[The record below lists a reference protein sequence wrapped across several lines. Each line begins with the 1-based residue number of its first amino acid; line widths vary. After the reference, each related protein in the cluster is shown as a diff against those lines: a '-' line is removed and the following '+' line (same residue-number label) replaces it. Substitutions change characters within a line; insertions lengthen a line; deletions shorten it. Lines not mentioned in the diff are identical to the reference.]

1 MLQIKILGK
10 VMTKNKIG
18 VFGAN
23 GRMGSALLEAAS
35 IKEHSELAAA
45 YVRSSSPLLG
55 INVNQLNSAA
65 DKTVTFSDE
74 ANITNVDVLI
84 DFTLPAGM
92 RTHLQTAVKQG
103 VPMVIGTTGL
113 NEADMTLLH
122 EAADHIPIVFARN
135 YSVGVNVLLNLV
147 QTAATK
153 FGDDMDIEIFEAH
166 HRHKID
172 APSGT
177 ALAIGE
183 AIADAKGWDHDK
195 VAVYDRSK
203 VEQAKSQNEIGYS
216 VLRGGDIVGEH
227 TAYFATMGERL
238 ELTHKA
244 SSRMTFALGAIRA
257 AGWLINKPAGL
268 YDMQD
273 VLDLK

>member
-1 MLQIKILGK
+1 M
-10 VMTKNKIG
+10 NRIG

-23 GRMGSALLEAAS
+23 GRMGLALLEAVSKKDDAT
-35 IKEHSELAAA
+35 LTGA
-45 YVRSSSPLLG
+45 YVRNTSPL
-55 INVNQLNSAA
+55 IDIAVNQLNSAA
-65 DKTVTFSDE
+65 SVDVLFSKETDVKD
-74 ANITNVDVLI
+74 ADVLI

-92 RTHLQTAVKQG
+92 RNHLKTALEKNIA
-103 VPMVIGTTGL
+103 MVIGTTGL
-113 NEADMTLLH
+113 NQDDIDALN
-122 EAADHIPIVFARN
+122 EAAKHIPIVFARN
-135 YSVGVNVLLNLV
+135 YSVGVNLLLNLV
-147 QTAATK
+147 QTAAVK

-183 AIADAKGWDHDK
+183 AIAEAKGWQHEE
-195 VAVYDRSK
+195 VARFDRNDD
-203 VEQAKSQNEIGYS
+203 EHAKSQNEIGYS
-216 VLRGGDIVGEH
+216 VMRGGDIVGEH
-227 TAYFATMGERL
+227 TAYFATSGERL

-244 SSRMTFALGAIRA
+244 SSRMTFALGAVRA
-257 AGWLINKPAGL
+257 AGWLKNKPAGL

>member
-1 MLQIKILGK
+1 
-10 VMTKNKIG
+10 MTKIA

-23 GRMGSALLEAAS
+23 GRMGKVLCEAANAS
-35 IKEHSELAAA
+35 ASNELVAA
-45 YVRSSSPLLG
+45 YVREGNDLIGTHVKSV
-55 INVNQLNSAA
+55 VNCVDS
-65 DKTVTFSDE
+65 
-74 ANITNVDVLI
+74 NIIFTQEDSGFAQVEVAI

-92 RTHLQTAVKQG
+92 KNHLALALKNKI
-103 VPMVIGTTGL
+103 PMVIGTTGL
-113 NEADMTLLH
+113 NGEDMQELAD
-122 EAADHIPIVFARN
+122 AAKHIPIVFARN
-135 YSVGVNVLLNLV
+135 YSVGVNLLLNLV

-153 FGDDMDIEIFEAH
+153 FGDDLDIEIFEAH

-183 AIADAKGWDHDK
+183 AIAQAKGWDHDD
-195 VAVYDRSK
+195 VAVYDRSQ
-203 VEQAKSQNEIGYS
+203 VEQAKSQKEIGYS

-227 TAYFATMGERL
+227 TAYFATSGERL

-244 SSRMTFALGAIRA
+244 SSRMTFALGAVRA
-257 AGWLINKPAGL
+257 AGWLKNNPAGL

>member
-1 MLQIKILGK
+1 
-10 VMTKNKIG
+10 MTKNRIG

-35 IKEHSELAAA
+35 TKEHSELAAA

-92 RTHLQTAVKQG
+92 RTHLQTAVEQG

-122 EAADHIPIVFARN
+122 EAANHIPIVFARN
-135 YSVGVNVLLNLV
+135 YSVGVNVLLN
-147 QTAATK
+147 
-153 FGDDMDIEIFEAH
+153 
-166 HRHKID
+166 
-172 APSGT
+172 

-183 AIADAKGWDHDK
+183 AIADAKGWDHDD

>member
-1 MLQIKILGK
+1 M
-10 VMTKNKIG
+10 NRIG

-23 GRMGSALLEAAS
+23 GRMGLALLEAVSKKNDA
-35 IKEHSELAAA
+35 KLTGA
-45 YVRSSSPLLG
+45 YVRDNSPLLD
-55 INVNQLNSAA
+55 IAVNQLNSAA
-65 DKTVTFSDE
+65 SVDVSFSKETEVKD
-74 ANITNVDVLI
+74 ADVLI

-92 RTHLQTAVKQG
+92 RNHLQTAVEKNIA
-103 VPMVIGTTGL
+103 MVIGTTGL
-113 NEADMTLLH
+113 NQDDIDALN
-122 EAADHIPIVFARN
+122 EAAKHIPIVFARN
-135 YSVGVNVLLNLV
+135 YSVGVNLLLNLV
-147 QTAATK
+147 QTAAVK

-183 AIADAKGWDHDK
+183 AIAEAKGWQHDE
-195 VAVYDRSK
+195 VARFDRSND
-203 VEQAKSQNEIGYS
+203 EHAKSQNEIGYS
-216 VLRGGDIVGEH
+216 VMRGGDIVGEH
-227 TAYFATMGERL
+227 TAYFATSGERL

-244 SSRMTFALGAIRA
+244 SSRMTFALGAVRA
-257 AGWLINKPAGL
+257 AGWLKNKPAGL

>member
-1 MLQIKILGK
+1 
-10 VMTKNKIG
+10 MTVNRIG

-23 GRMGSALLEAAS
+23 GRMGLALLEAAT
-35 IKEHSELAAA
+35 IKDQTQLTGAF
-45 YVRSSSPLLG
+45 VRSSSSLLG
-55 INVNQLNSAA
+55 VNVNQINSAT
-65 DKTVTFSDE
+65 DKNIKFSDE
-74 ANITNVDVLI
+74 RSIGDVDVLI

-92 RTHLQTAVKQG
+92 KTHLETAIAQKI
-103 VPMVIGTTGL
+103 PMVIGTTGL
-113 NEADMTLLH
+113 NADDMALLQN
-122 EAADHIPIVFARN
+122 AATKIPIVFARN
-135 YSVGVNVLLNLV
+135 YSVGINVLLNLV
-147 QTAATK
+147 KTAATK
-153 FGDDMDIEIFEAH
+153 FGDDLDIEIFEAH

-172 APSGT
+172 SPSGT

-183 AIADAKGWDHDK
+183 AISDAKGWKHDD
-195 VAVYDRSK
+195 VAVYDRSHTDN
-203 VEQAKSQNEIGYS
+203 AKSQNEIGYS

-257 AGWLINKPAGL
+257 AGWLKNKPIGL

>member
-1 MLQIKILGK
+1 M
-10 VMTKNKIG
+10 NRIG

-23 GRMGSALLEAAS
+23 GRMGLALLEAVT
-35 IKEHSELAAA
+35 KNEHSVLTGA
-45 YVRSSSPLLG
+45 YVRENSPL
-55 INVNQLNSAA
+55 INLAVNQLNSAA
-65 DKTVTFSDE
+65 DADVQFSKETDVKE
-74 ANITNVDVLI
+74 TDVLI

-92 RTHLQTAVKQG
+92 RNHLKTAVEKNIA
-103 VPMVIGTTGL
+103 MVIGTTGL
-113 NEADMTLLH
+113 THDDLEALND
-122 EAADHIPIVFARN
+122 AAKYIPIGFARN
-135 YSVGVNVLLNLV
+135 YSVGVNLLLNLV
-147 QTAATK
+147 QTAAVK

-183 AIADAKGWDHDK
+183 AIAEAKGWQHDD
-195 VAVYDRSK
+195 VARFDRSHD
-203 VEQAKSQNEIGYS
+203 EQAKSQNEIGYS
-216 VLRGGDIVGEH
+216 VMRGGDIVGEH
-227 TAYFATMGERL
+227 TAYFATSGERL

-244 SSRMTFALGAIRA
+244 SSRMTFALGAVRA
-257 AGWLINKPAGL
+257 AGWLKNKPAGL

>member
-1 MLQIKILGK
+1 M
-10 VMTKNKIG
+10 NRIG

-23 GRMGSALLEAAS
+23 GRMGLALLEAVSKKDDATL
-35 IKEHSELAAA
+35 IGA
-45 YVRSSSPLLG
+45 YVRDNSPLLD
-55 INVNQLNSAA
+55 IAVNQLNSAA
-65 DKTVTFSDE
+65 SADVLFSKETDVKD
-74 ANITNVDVLI
+74 ADVLI

-92 RTHLQTAVKQG
+92 RNHLKIAVEKNIA
-103 VPMVIGTTGL
+103 MVIGTTGL
-113 NEADMTLLH
+113 NQDDIDALND
-122 EAADHIPIVFARN
+122 AAKHIPIVFARN
-135 YSVGVNVLLNLV
+135 YSVGVNLLLNLV
-147 QTAATK
+147 QTAAVK

-183 AIADAKGWDHDK
+183 AIAEAKGWQHDE
-195 VAVYDRSK
+195 VARFDRSK
-203 VEQAKSQNEIGYS
+203 DEHAKSQNEIGYS
-216 VLRGGDIVGEH
+216 VMRGGDIVGEH
-227 TAYFATMGERL
+227 TAYFATSGERL

-244 SSRMTFALGAIRA
+244 SSRMTFALGAVRA
-257 AGWLINKPAGL
+257 AGWLKNKPAGL

>member
-1 MLQIKILGK
+1 M
-10 VMTKNKIG
+10 NRIG

-23 GRMGSALLEAAS
+23 GRMGLALLEAVTNNKNS
-35 IKEHSELAAA
+35 QLTGA
-45 YVRSSSPLLG
+45 YVRASSPLLG
-55 INVNQLNSAA
+55 MAVKQLNSAVA
-65 DKTVTFSDE
+65 EELTFSDE
-74 ANITNVDVLI
+74 AEINNIDILI

-92 RTHLQTAVKQG
+92 RAHLKTAVAHKI
-103 VPMVIGTTGL
+103 PMVIGSTGL
-113 NEADMTLLH
+113 NKDDMHALQQ
-122 EAADHIPIVFARN
+122 AATQIPIVFARN

-153 FGDDMDIEIFEAH
+153 LGEDVDIEIFEAH

-183 AIADAKGWDHDK
+183 AIADAKGWQHDN
-195 VAVYDRSK
+195 VARFQRHQD
-203 VEQAKSQNEIGYS
+203 EQAKSQNEIGYS

-227 TAYFATMGERL
+227 TAYFATSGERL

-257 AGWLINKPAGL
+257 AGWLKNKPAGL

>member
-1 MLQIKILGK
+1 M
-10 VMTKNKIG
+10 NRIG

-23 GRMGSALLEAAS
+23 GRMGLALVEAAH
-35 IKEHSELAAA
+35 KNNNAELAAA
-45 YVRSSSPLLG
+45 YVRSSSPLLN
-55 INVNQLNSAA
+55 IAVNQLNSAA
-65 DKTVTFSDE
+65 PLDVTFSDE
-74 ANITNVDVLI
+74 REVANGIDVLI

-92 RTHLQTAVKQG
+92 RAHLKTAVANNIA
-103 VPMVIGTTGL
+103 MVIGTTGL
-113 NEADMTLLH
+113 SDDDMQALNEA
-122 EAADHIPIVFARN
+122 AKQIPIVFARN
-135 YSVGVNVLLNLV
+135 YSVGVNLLLNLV

-153 FGDDMDIEIFEAH
+153 FGDDLDIEIFEAH

-183 AIADAKGWDHDK
+183 AIAQAKGWQHDE
-195 VAVYDRSK
+195 VAVYDRSQ
-203 VEQAKSQNEIGYS
+203 VEQAKSQKEIGYS

-227 TAYFATMGERL
+227 TAYFATSGERL

-244 SSRMTFALGAIRA
+244 SSRMTFALGAVRA
-257 AGWLINKPAGL
+257 AGWLKNKPAGL

>member
-1 MLQIKILGK
+1 M
-10 VMTKNKIG
+10 NRIG

-23 GRMGSALLEAAS
+23 GRMGLALLEAVSKKDDAT
-35 IKEHSELAAA
+35 LTGA
-45 YVRSSSPLLG
+45 YVRNTSPL
-55 INVNQLNSAA
+55 IDIAVNQLNSAA
-65 DKTVTFSDE
+65 SVDVLFSKETDVKD
-74 ANITNVDVLI
+74 ADVLI

-92 RTHLQTAVKQG
+92 RNHLKTAVEKNIA
-103 VPMVIGTTGL
+103 MVIGTTGL
-113 NEADMTLLH
+113 NQDDIDALN
-122 EAADHIPIVFARN
+122 EAAKHIPIVFARN
-135 YSVGVNVLLNLV
+135 YSVGVNLLLNLV
-147 QTAATK
+147 QTAAVK

-183 AIADAKGWDHDK
+183 AIAEAKGWQHDE
-195 VAVYDRSK
+195 VARFDRSND
-203 VEQAKSQNEIGYS
+203 EHAKSQNEIGYS
-216 VLRGGDIVGEH
+216 VMRGGDIVGEH
-227 TAYFATMGERL
+227 TAYFATSGERL

-244 SSRMTFALGAIRA
+244 SSRMTFALGAVRA
-257 AGWLINKPAGL
+257 AGWLKNKPAGL

>member
-1 MLQIKILGK
+1 MNR
-10 VMTKNKIG
+10 VG

-23 GRMGSALLEAAS
+23 GRMGLALLEAATINKNS
-35 IKEHSELAAA
+35 QLAAA
-45 YVRSSSPLLG
+45 YVRSESELVGLS
-55 INVNQLNSAA
+55 VNQLNSAA
-65 DKTVTFSDE
+65 AKDIHFSSE
-74 ANITNVDVLI
+74 QQVENVDVLI
-84 DFTLPAGM
+84 DFTLPQGM
-92 RTHLQTAVKQG
+92 RNHLKTAVAQKTS
-103 VPMVIGTTGL
+103 MVIGTTGL
-113 NEADMTLLH
+113 THDDMALLTD
-122 EAADHIPIVFARN
+122 AAKHIPIVFARN
-135 YSVGVNVLLNLV
+135 YSVGVNLLLNLV

-153 FGDDMDIEIFEAH
+153 LGDDLDIEIFEAH

-183 AIADAKGWDHDK
+183 SIAQAKGWDHDE
-195 VAVYDRSK
+195 VAVYDRNNI
-203 VEQAKSQNEIGYS
+203 EQAKSQNEIGYS

-257 AGWLINKPAGL
+257 AQWLKNKPAGL

>member
-1 MLQIKILGK
+1 M
-10 VMTKNKIG
+10 NRIG

-23 GRMGSALLEAAS
+23 GRMGLALLEAVSKKDDAT
-35 IKEHSELAAA
+35 LTGA
-45 YVRSSSPLLG
+45 YVRDNSPLLD
-55 INVNQLNSAA
+55 IAVNQLNSAA
-65 DKTVTFSDE
+65 SADVSFSKETDVKD
-74 ANITNVDVLI
+74 ADVLI

-92 RTHLQTAVKQG
+92 RNHLKTAVEKNIA
-103 VPMVIGTTGL
+103 MVIGTTGL
-113 NEADMTLLH
+113 NQDDLDALN
-122 EAADHIPIVFARN
+122 EAAKHIPIVFARN
-135 YSVGVNVLLNLV
+135 YSVGVNLLLNLV
-147 QTAATK
+147 QTAAVK

-183 AIADAKGWDHDK
+183 AIAEAKGWQHDE
-195 VAVYDRSK
+195 VARFDRSND
-203 VEQAKSQNEIGYS
+203 EHAKSQNEIGYS
-216 VLRGGDIVGEH
+216 VMRGGDIVGEH
-227 TAYFATMGERL
+227 TAYFATSGERL

-244 SSRMTFALGAIRA
+244 SSRMTFALGAVRA
-257 AGWLINKPAGL
+257 AGWLKNKPAGL

>member
-1 MLQIKILGK
+1 MIR
-10 VMTKNKIG
+10 IG

-23 GRMGSALLEAAS
+23 GRMGLALLEAATT
-35 IKEHSELAAA
+35 KEQTQLTGA
-45 YVRSSSPLLG
+45 YVRSGSSLIG
-55 INVNQLNSAA
+55 VNVNQINSAA
-65 DKTVTFSDE
+65 DKSVCFSDE
-74 ANITNVDVLI
+74 NTLESVDVLI
-84 DFTLPAGM
+84 DFTLPDGM
-92 RTHLQTAVKQG
+92 RSHLKRAVEQFL
-103 VPMVIGTTGL
+103 PLVIGTTGL
-113 NEADMTLLH
+113 TADDMALL
-122 EAADHIPIVFARN
+122 ENAAKHIPIVFARN

-153 FGDDMDIEIFEAH
+153 FGDDLDIEIFEAH

-183 AIADAKGWDHDK
+183 SIADAKGWNHEE
-195 VAVYDRSK
+195 VAVYDRSQI
-203 VEQAKSQNEIGYS
+203 ETEKSQNEIGYS

-257 AGWLINKPAGL
+257 ASWLQNKPVGL

>member
-1 MLQIKILGK
+1 M
-10 VMTKNKIG
+10 NRIG

-23 GRMGSALLEAAS
+23 GRMGLALLEAATNNKNAQLS
-35 IKEHSELAAA
+35 AA
-45 YVRSSSPLLG
+45 YVRASSPLLNLG
-55 INVNQLNSAA
+55 VNQLNSAA
-65 DKTVTFSDE
+65 AANITFSDE
-74 ANITNVDVLI
+74 GQIRDVDVLI
-84 DFTLPAGM
+84 DFTLPEGM
-92 RTHLQTAVKQG
+92 RNHLQNAVKNTI
-103 VPMVIGTTGL
+103 PMVIGTTGL
-113 NEADMTLLH
+113 DADDMQLL
-122 EAADHIPIVFARN
+122 EQAAKKIPIVFARN
-135 YSVGVNVLLNLV
+135 YSVGVNLLLNLV

-153 FGDDMDIEIFEAH
+153 FGDDLDIEIFEAH

-183 AIADAKGWDHDK
+183 AIADAKGWQHDE
-195 VAVYDRSK
+195 VAVFDRSQ
-203 VEQAKSQNEIGYS
+203 VESAKSQNEIGYS

-227 TAYFATMGERL
+227 TAYFATSGERL

-257 AGWLINKPAGL
+257 AAWLKNKPAGL

>member
-1 MLQIKILGK
+1 M
-10 VMTKNKIG
+10 NRIG

-23 GRMGSALLEAAS
+23 GRMGLALVEAAY
-35 IKEHSELAAA
+35 KNNNAELAAA
-45 YVRSSSPLLG
+45 YVRSSSPLLN
-55 INVNQLNSAA
+55 IAVNQLNSAA
-65 DKTVTFSDE
+65 PLAVTFSDE
-74 ANITNVDVLI
+74 REVADDIDVLI

-92 RTHLQTAVKQG
+92 RNHLKTALANNIA
-103 VPMVIGTTGL
+103 MVIGTTGL
-113 NEADMTLLH
+113 NDDDMQALN
-122 EAADHIPIVFARN
+122 EAAKHIPIVFARN
-135 YSVGVNVLLNLV
+135 YSVGVNLLLNLV

-153 FGDDMDIEIFEAH
+153 FGDDLDIEIFEAH

-183 AIADAKGWDHDK
+183 SIAQAKGWDHDE
-195 VAVYDRSK
+195 VAVYDRSQ
-203 VEQAKSQNEIGYS
+203 VEQAKSQKEIGYS

-227 TAYFATMGERL
+227 TAYFATSGERL

-244 SSRMTFALGAIRA
+244 SSRMTFALGAVRA
-257 AGWLINKPAGL
+257 AAWLKNKPAGL

>member
-1 MLQIKILGK
+1 
-10 VMTKNKIG
+10 MTTNRIG

-23 GRMGSALLEAAS
+23 GRMGLALLEAAT
-35 IKEHSELAAA
+35 IKEQTQLTGA
-45 YVRSSSPLLG
+45 YVRSSSSLLG
-55 INVNQLNSAA
+55 INVNQVNSAA
-65 DKTVTFSDE
+65 DNSVSFSDE
-74 ANITNVDVLI
+74 TTIDNVDVLI

-92 RTHLQTAVKQG
+92 KNHLKTAVVQKI
-103 VPMVIGTTGL
+103 PMVIGTTGL
-113 NEADMTLLH
+113 TNDDMALLH
-122 EAADHIPIVFARN
+122 DAAKHIPIVFARN

-153 FGDDMDIEIFEAH
+153 FGDDLDIEIFEAH

-183 AIADAKGWDHDK
+183 SIAQAKGWDHDE
-195 VAVYDRSK
+195 VAVYDRSQ
-203 VEQAKSQNEIGYS
+203 VETAKSQNEIGYS

-257 AGWLINKPAGL
+257 ASWLKNKPAGL

>member
-1 MLQIKILGK
+1 
-10 VMTKNKIG
+10 MTKIA

-23 GRMGSALLEAAS
+23 GRMGKVLCEAANAS
-35 IKEHSELAAA
+35 AGNELVAA
-45 YVRSSSPLLG
+45 YVREGNDLIGTHVKSV
-55 INVNQLNSAA
+55 VNCVDS
-65 DKTVTFSDE
+65 
-74 ANITNVDVLI
+74 NIIYTQEDSGFAHVEVAI

-92 RTHLQTAVKQG
+92 KNHLALALKNKI
-103 VPMVIGTTGL
+103 PMVIGTTGL
-113 NEADMTLLH
+113 NGEDMQELAD
-122 EAADHIPIVFARN
+122 AAKHIPIVFARN
-135 YSVGVNVLLNLV
+135 YSVGVNLLLNLV

-153 FGDDMDIEIFEAH
+153 FGDDLDIEIFEAH

-183 AIADAKGWDHDK
+183 AIAQAKGWDHDD
-195 VAVYDRSK
+195 VAVYDRSQ

-257 AGWLINKPAGL
+257 AQWLKNKPAGL

>member
-1 MLQIKILGK
+1 MKDISIIIVNWKVKKLLKKCLDSILK
-10 VMTKNKIG
+10 Y
-18 VFGAN
+18 
-23 GRMGSALLEAAS
+23 
-35 IKEHSELAAA
+35 KEDL
-45 YVRSSSPLLG
+45 
-55 INVNQLNSAA
+55 
-65 DKTVTFSDE
+65 
-74 ANITNVDVLI
+74 
-84 DFTLPAGM
+84 
-92 RTHLQTAVKQG
+92 
-103 VPMVIGTTGL
+103 
-113 NEADMTLLH
+113 
-122 EAADHIPIVFARN
+122 
-135 YSVGVNVLLNLV
+135 
-147 QTAATK
+147 
-153 FGDDMDIEIFEAH
+153 DIEIFEAH

-183 AIADAKGWDHDK
+183 SIAQAKGWDHDE
-195 VAVYDRSK
+195 VAVYDRNNI
-203 VEQAKSQNEIGYS
+203 EQAKSQNEIGYS

-257 AGWLINKPAGL
+257 AQWLKNKPAGL

>member
-1 MLQIKILGK
+1 
-10 VMTKNKIG
+10 MTTNRIG

-23 GRMGSALLEAAS
+23 GRMGLALLEAAT
-35 IKEHSELAAA
+35 IKEQTQLTGA
-45 YVRSSSPLLG
+45 YVRSSSSLLG
-55 INVNQLNSAA
+55 INVNQVNGAA
-65 DKTVTFSDE
+65 DSAVSFSVE
-74 ANITNVDVLI
+74 SEVNNVDVLI
-84 DFTLPAGM
+84 DFTLPQGM
-92 RTHLQTAVKQG
+92 RNHLKTAVAQKL
-103 VPMVIGTTGL
+103 PMVIGTTGL
-113 NEADMTLLH
+113 NADDMALLND
-122 EAADHIPIVFARN
+122 AAKHIPIVFARN

-153 FGDDMDIEIFEAH
+153 FGDDLDIEIFEAH

-183 AIADAKGWDHDK
+183 SIADAKGWNHDD
-195 VAVYDRSK
+195 VAVYDRSH
-203 VEQAKSQNEIGYS
+203 VETAKSQNEIGYS

-244 SSRMTFALGAIRA
+244 SSRMTFALGAVRA
-257 AGWLINKPAGL
+257 ACWLQNKPAGL

>member
-1 MLQIKILGK
+1 M
-10 VMTKNKIG
+10 NRIG

-23 GRMGSALLEAAS
+23 GRMGLALVEAAH
-35 IKEHSELAAA
+35 KNNHAELGAA
-45 YVRSSSPLLG
+45 YVRSSSPLLN
-55 INVNQLNSAA
+55 IAVNQLNSAA
-65 DKTVTFSDE
+65 PPTVNFSDE
-74 ANITNVDVLI
+74 RNVGNIDVLI

-92 RTHLQTAVKQG
+92 REHLKTAVAENI
-103 VPMVIGTTGL
+103 PMVIGTTGL
-113 NEADMTLLH
+113 NDDDMLALQ
-122 EAADHIPIVFARN
+122 AAAKHIPIVFARN
-135 YSVGVNVLLNLV
+135 YSVGVNLLLNLV

-153 FGDDMDIEIFEAH
+153 FGDDLDIEIFEAH

-183 AIADAKGWDHDK
+183 AIAAAKGWDHDA
-195 VAVYDRSK
+195 VAVFDRSK
-203 VEQAKSQNEIGYS
+203 VETEKSQNEIGYS

-227 TAYFATMGERL
+227 TAYFATSGERL

-244 SSRMTFALGAIRA
+244 SSRMTFALGAVRA
-257 AGWLINKPAGL
+257 AGWLKNKPVGL

>member
-1 MLQIKILGK
+1 M
-10 VMTKNKIG
+10 NRIG

-23 GRMGSALLEAAS
+23 GRMGQALMEATS
-35 IKEHSELAAA
+35 TDKNHELTAA

-55 INVNQLNSAA
+55 VSANQLN
-65 DKTVTFSDE
+65 KTVAESINFSDE
-74 ANITNVDVLI
+74 AKLNNVDVVI

-92 RTHLQTAVKQG
+92 RTHLKSAVAANI
-103 VPMVIGTTGL
+103 PMVIGTTGL
-113 NEADMTLLH
+113 TEDDMQLLKD
-122 EAADHIPIVFARN
+122 AAKHIPIVFARN
-135 YSVGVNVLLNLV
+135 YSVGVNLLLNLV
-147 QTAATK
+147 QTAAVK
-153 FGDDMDIEIFEAH
+153 FGDDLDIEIFEAH

-183 AIADAKGWDHDK
+183 AIAEAKGWQHDD
-195 VAVYDRSK
+195 VAVYDRSQ

-227 TAYFATMGERL
+227 TAYFATEGERL

-244 SSRMTFALGAIRA
+244 SSRMTFAKGAVRA
-257 AGWLINKPAGL
+257 AGWLKNKPAGL

-273 VLDLK
+273 VLELK